1 MGARAPIVGRLWR
14 HAVPPLL
21 FGLSFIV
28 LLHPALLEP
37 LMRALFPE
45 LRELIYPRIP
55 LVDLFREHV
64 IMVMV
69 SSGAA
74 TAIGVSLGVIVTR
87 PPGRDFLGVVRA
99 LSSLA
104 QTFPPVAVLALAVPA
119 VGFGF
124 RPTIL
129 ALVIYSVLP
138 ILNNTIAGMEAI
150 PRELT
155 DASRGIGMTP
165 LQVLLLSELP
175 LSARVIAAG
184 IRTSVII
191 NVGTA
196 TIGAVVGAGGLGV
209 VIVAGLV
216 RDNTAYVFSG
226 ALAAAALALCLDW
239 IFGRLELLFFAPRAR
254 DAQP

>member
-1 MGARAPIVGRLWR
+1 M
-14 HAVPPLL
+14 
-21 FGLSFIV
+21 
-28 LLHPALLEP
+28 
-37 LMRALFPE
+37 
-45 LRELIYPRIP
+45 YTRIP
-55 LVDLFREHV
+55 LIDLFREHV
-64 IMVMV
+64 VMV
-69 SSGAA
+69 LVSSAIA
-74 TAIGVSLGVIVTR
+74 TALGVSLGVCVTR
-87 PPGRDFLGVVRA
+87 PPGRDFLTVVQG

-124 RPTIL
+124 RPTII
-129 ALVIYSVLP
+129 ALVVYSVLP

-165 LQVLLLSELP
+165 LQILFFSELP

-184 IRTSVII
+184 VRTSVII

-216 RDNTAYVFSG
+216 RDNIAFVVSG
-226 ALAAAALALCLDW
+226 AAAAAVLALSLDW
-239 IFGRLELLFFAPRAR
+239 LFGRLETLFFSPRAR
-254 DAQP
+254 VAR

>member
-1 MGARAPIVGRLWR
+1 MKRLI
-14 HAVPPLL
+14 VPPLL
-21 FGLSFIV
+21 FGLAFVV
-28 LLHPALLEP
+28 LLNAELLEP
-37 LMRALFPE
+37 LLRTLFPNV
-45 LRELIYPRIP
+45 REILYARIP
-55 LVDLFREHV
+55 LIDLFREHV
-64 IMVMV
+64 MMVLV
-69 SSGAA
+69 SSVTA
-74 TAIGVSLGVIVTR
+74 TVIGVSLGVIVTR
-87 PPGRDFLGVVRA
+87 PPGRDFLTVVQG
-99 LSSLA
+99 LSSFA

-124 RPTIL
+124 RPTII
-129 ALVIYSVLP
+129 ALVAYSVLP

-155 DASRGIGMTP
+155 EASRGIGMTP
-165 LQVLLLSELP
+165 LQVLFLSELP

-216 RDNTAYVFSG
+216 RDNIAFVFSG
-226 ALAAAALALCLDW
+226 AAAAAVLALAFDW
-239 IFGRLELLFFAPRAR
+239 LFGRLETLFFAPRAR
-254 DAQP
+254 VSR